1 MVSKRTFDLLLAV
14 PLLAAAV
21 PVMAMAI
28 AVARVLGDRGP
39 VLHRAVRIGEGGRA
53 FEVLKLRTMRVG
65 DAGPRVTGRDDPRIT
80 PFGRVA
86 RRFKVD
92 ELPQLVNVVRG
103 EMSIVGP
110 RPEDPSYVDWDDP
123 QHNEVFRARPGI
135 TGVAQ
140 LRYVREAELLVGDD
154 VERTY
159 RTEIL
164 PDKVALDRWYLRHQS
179 RRLDAR
185 IVLATALRMLGG
197 PTPQI
202 GPWISSPPR

>member
-21 PVMAMAI
+21 PVMAL
-28 AVARVLGDRGP
+28 AVAATRILGDRGP
-39 VLHRAVRIGEGGRA
+39 ALHRAVRIGEGGRA

-65 DAGPRVTGRDDPRIT
+65 DGGLRVTGRDDPRIT
-80 PFGRVA
+80 PFGRVV

-92 ELPQLVNVVRG
+92 ELPQLVNVIRG

-110 RPEDPSYVDWDDP
+110 RPEDPSYIDWEDP

-140 LRYVREAELLVGDD
+140 LRYAREEGLLVDGD

-159 RTEIL
+159 LTEIL
-164 PDKVALDRWYLRHQS
+164 PDKVALDGWYLRHES
-179 RRLDAR
+179 RRLDVR
-185 IVLATALRMLGG
+185 IVLATALRMFGG
-197 PTPQI
+197 TAPQI
-202 GPWISSPPR
+202 GPRIPSPPR